1 MVWKPAG
8 KSLLDLASD
17 MGNALPGSIAHTM
30 ASAEFLRRQTNA
42 QINATKYMWW
52 SVLAIA
58 ITSGLNA
65 LFAFLTWYVPHIP
78 K

>member
-1 MVWKPAG
+1 MAWGPAK

-30 ASAEFLRRQTNA
+30 ASAEFTRRQARA
-42 QINATKYMWW
+42 QINATKYMLW
-52 SVLAIA
+52 SVVAIA

-65 LFAFLTWYVPHIP
+65 IFAFLTWYAPHIP